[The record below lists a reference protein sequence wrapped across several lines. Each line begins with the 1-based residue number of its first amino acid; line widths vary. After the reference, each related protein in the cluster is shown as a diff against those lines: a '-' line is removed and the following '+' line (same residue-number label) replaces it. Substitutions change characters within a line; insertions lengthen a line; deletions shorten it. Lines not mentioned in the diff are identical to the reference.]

1 MHCPPC
7 VSEGYRMSRT
17 DTPPDASASR
27 VIAPTSSYCCPGP
40 KPAALWPMRQGWSST
55 RGLVPRARESGRLL
69 HRGGMDTQTGSGART
84 WALRLSCGV
93 LVEAAEKAL
102 CDRISSLVR
111 RVRSPWDLSASDPAV
126 CDERRCQVSKGREEG
141 CCRTH
146 AHRWGEDGMFGFPD
160 ALCGMLLLG
169 RRSQSSSDG

>member
-1 MHCPPC
+1 MHCHPC

-69 HRGGMDTQTGSGART
+69 HRGGMDTQTGSGARP

-102 CDRISSLVR
+102 CDRISRLVR
-111 RVRSPWDLSASDPAV
+111 MVRSPWYPRAHHCGSDSGDIGGAELSSAIYG
-126 CDERRCQVSKGREEG
+126 GRLD
-141 CCRTH
+141 T
-146 AHRWGEDGMFGFPD
+146 F
-160 ALCGMLLLG
+160 LG
-169 RRSQSSSDG
+169 